1 MRFDRVV
8 YFQKES
14 IGTLNPATGNYE
26 NETSEEVKNYANITN
41 AGTNTLNKMFGNIK
55 EGSLIVR
62 IMNEYKAPFDYIC
75 IAGKRYKVD
84 FSRVL
89 RRKHIFVVSE
99 VQ

>member
-1 MRFDRVV
+1 MRLDKLI
-8 YFQKES
+8 YFQTE
-14 IGTLNPATGNYE
+14 IAGELNPATGNYE
-26 NETSEEVKNYANITN
+26 GETLEEVKDYANITN

-62 IMNEYKAPFDYIC
+62 IMNEHKKPFNYIR
-75 IAGKRYKVD
+75 IDEKRYRVD

-89 RRKHIFVVSE
+89 RQKHTFVVSE